1 MEHTPTTLG
10 TVQHNPASGSNNN
23 LPANPTSTQSHNTSP
38 STDTTP
44 NNNDNVPAQS
54 NGNEEGSD
62 ADNKESTSQHTL
74 KRRNRIPAS
83 CSMCRKRKSKCDRVR
98 PVCGTCIRKGIA
110 HLCQYEVNSS
120 HRYIY
125 QNSHPYQGQGYM
137 QGQSD
142 SYNNLNGPQPFPVQV
157 QPQLPGPLPPH
168 FAHHTPQHYVPPSP
182 NSSDPA
188 NYVPHNN
195 PQQFPGGGPPPPP
208 PPPPHLYH
216 SPPFNGPPLSQPSPD
231 YMSPSAAN
239 RYSPSNGPPG
249 LSLSYGAFQHPP
261 SNNGAEKVLPRQL
274 PIPAPSSHHRTSQ
287 DNGKPYLPSPTAISN
302 SMFRGG
308 PHHLQSG
315 SISSIPLPPPP
326 SAPIPGSAAASSLGS
341 EGQPQLPPPS
351 ASLVTPKNASTSPL
365 ANFPTSQHPS
375 PNEQNG
381 VNQTVTPSAR
391 IRSMPSENVPSPL
404 TSMHKPSATA
414 TTPGSYTSEQKPISM
429 QNSPGAK
436 DSFSSNNLVS
446 IPLGPN
452 SSLQVSTEDRM
463 NVFSN
468 SSYSIALE
476 NHIVQEHGVLSY
488 LGLTKSDPFI
498 TILRNFTVHLF
509 RAGEMT
515 KFIRTDANKKR
526 RNSTGSASKLSS
538 KHSDGLPSFQKKPK
552 LSMTPAEQDNAAEA
566 APMVPTDSS
575 QSNNDVDINN
585 LSKAAIKHAR
595 EQSLNALNVASPL
608 DKYSPNV
615 PENKRD
621 ERKIPKITPSV
632 ESFFTGLNKKE
643 YYALVEKV
651 ILATLPD
658 QVNLFKLFCRF
669 FKYVHPFI
677 PIIDETSF
685 IVEVK
690 NLLITFPSF
699 GHERWT
705 SVKIRNDQDLRTLG
719 LFLLILSLGF
729 KSLIQNDNVYN
740 EYTDEEVSMIQD
752 MTQISSDEFKR
763 VINLCISDSLLG
775 AKSSFKLVQLLT
787 LLYFYKEVSADDD
800 HGICGS
806 DSQILL
812 GVTIRHA
819 LAIGL
824 NRDPTSYTAYEAI
837 CKNPSLIKTWRHLW
851 NYLTQADAMSSLHN
865 GTNLNLRNL
874 KMSDVQAP
882 YELKDKTGELN
893 ETIKRYN
900 SICDCYRQL
909 CNKINNVWEKPKVM
923 DILADTNHLEKIF
936 FDFFGKD
943 FFLTIICKPA
953 KVNPDASSWDAS
965 TLEHEEQII
974 KVMKYCMFIQLR
986 TNLSGMYYMIAI
998 HYENEYNESKTPS
1011 MNAGIELFKIYIKSV
1026 VQIVYIMTHVLDNS
1040 VELFGKNFDYIL
1052 TAANERY
1059 MIRTHSFLTSFFIR
1073 LLHQKKD
1080 LSFKVFKEP
1089 SYIPRLEVIDTLF
1102 TMVLIE
1108 AELFVGNFRKMSRTY
1123 INSYRLY
1130 IMTYIIMRQ
1139 CVENPDVFFEKA
1151 IHDQLFFHQGT
1162 NMIEFFTLAELHHL
1176 CRLCGE
1182 FRNATEEKKRLK
1194 REKLKAKGIIVEN
1207 DADVDNFNFDSL
1219 QSSGALDDFAI
1230 FNDGNGT
1237 TFMSFFDDDQ
1247 VFDNL
1252 NNLPD
1257 DILDPV
1263 ARNEDLIRLYN
1274 IYGDFDEDLV
1284 RMASS

>member
-1 MEHTPTTLG
+1 
-10 TVQHNPASGSNNN
+10 
-23 LPANPTSTQSHNTSP
+23 
-38 STDTTP
+38 
-44 NNNDNVPAQS
+44 
-54 NGNEEGSD
+54 
-62 ADNKESTSQHTL
+62 
-74 KRRNRIPAS
+74 
-83 CSMCRKRKSKCDRVR
+83 
-98 PVCGTCIRKGIA
+98 
-110 HLCQYEVNSS
+110 
-120 HRYIY
+120 
-125 QNSHPYQGQGYM
+125 
-137 QGQSD
+137 
-142 SYNNLNGPQPFPVQV
+142 
-157 QPQLPGPLPPH
+157 
-168 FAHHTPQHYVPPSP
+168 
-182 NSSDPA
+182 
-188 NYVPHNN
+188 
-195 PQQFPGGGPPPPP
+195 
-208 PPPPHLYH
+208 
-216 SPPFNGPPLSQPSPD
+216 
-231 YMSPSAAN
+231 
-239 RYSPSNGPPG
+239 
-249 LSLSYGAFQHPP
+249 
-261 SNNGAEKVLPRQL
+261 
-274 PIPAPSSHHRTSQ
+274 
-287 DNGKPYLPSPTAISN
+287 
-302 SMFRGG
+302 
-308 PHHLQSG
+308 
-315 SISSIPLPPPP
+315 
-326 SAPIPGSAAASSLGS
+326 
-341 EGQPQLPPPS
+341 
-351 ASLVTPKNASTSPL
+351 
-365 ANFPTSQHPS
+365 
-375 PNEQNG
+375 
-381 VNQTVTPSAR
+381 
-391 IRSMPSENVPSPL
+391 
-404 TSMHKPSATA
+404 
-414 TTPGSYTSEQKPISM
+414 
-429 QNSPGAK
+429 
-436 DSFSSNNLVS
+436 
-446 IPLGPN
+446 
-452 SSLQVSTEDRM
+452 M

-468 SSYSIALE
+468 SSYSVALE
-476 NHIVQEHGVLSY
+476 NQIIQEQGVLSY

-526 RNSTGSASKLSS
+526 RNSTGSASRLSS
-538 KHSDGLPSFQKKPK
+538 RHSDGLSSFLKKPK
-552 LSMTPAEQDNAAEA
+552 LNLTPADHENAVEA
-566 APMVPTDSS
+566 APMAPSDSN
-575 QSNNDVDINN
+575 QSNNDAEINN

-595 EQSLNALNVASPL
+595 EQSLNSLNVASPF

-615 PENKRD
+615 GENKRE
-621 ERKIPKITPSV
+621 ERKLPNIMPSV
-632 ESFFTGLNKKE
+632 ESFFAGSNKKE
-643 YYALVEKV
+643 YYSMVEKV
-651 ILATLPD
+651 IIAVLPD

-677 PIIDETSF
+677 PILDETPL

-690 NLLITFPSF
+690 NLLTTFPSF
-699 GHERWT
+699 GHDRWT

-729 KSLIQNDNVYN
+729 KSLIHNDNVYN
-740 EYTDEEVSMIQD
+740 DYTDEEVSMIQD
-752 MTQISSDEFKR
+752 MTQISSDEFKK
-763 VINLCISDSLLG
+763 VINLCISDGLIA

-787 LLYFYKEVSADDD
+787 LLYFYKEVSPDDG
-800 HGICGS
+800 HGICGA

-824 NRDPTSYTAYEAI
+824 NRDPTSYTAYDAL
-837 CKNPSLIKTWRHLW
+837 CKNPAFIKTWRYLW
-851 NYLTQADAMSSLHN
+851 NYLTEADAMSSLHN

-882 YELKDKTGELN
+882 YESKDKTGELN

-900 SICDCYRQL
+900 SICECYRQL

-943 FFLTIICKPA
+943 FFLTVICKPA
-953 KVNPDASSWDAS
+953 KVNPNASSWDAS
-965 TLEHEEQII
+965 TFEHEEQII

-1102 TMVLIE
+1102 TMVLVE
-1108 AELFVGNFRKMSRTY
+1108 AELFVGNFRKLSRTY

-1151 IHDQLFFHQGT
+1151 INDQLFFHQGT

-1194 REKLKAKGIIVEN
+1194 REKLKAKGIIVDN
-1207 DADVDNFNFDSL
+1207 DDEIDNFNFDSL
-1219 QSSGALDDFAI
+1219 RSSVDIDDFAI
-1230 FNDGNGT
+1230 FNNGNGA

-1284 RMASS
+1284 KMGSS